1 MSIMKEFETWME
13 LNTDLSSKSIKN
25 YLQGMKT
32 VEDDLV
38 LKNMLQLGLSELNNL
53 KELEEL
59 KIQYFAIPEIKEKD
73 VKGKG
78 MYSAA
83 FNKFI
88 SYKDNQTSSPVSLE
102 GIVYILSNPSLP
114 GLVKIGQTINLEQR
128 LSQLFN
134 TSVPTPFK
142 CIYAKK
148 VQNYKEVER
157 KLHKGLNKD
166 RINQNREFFR
176 IPEEDVIN
184 FLELIPGEDLTPKT
198 DNFEDKDDQVAF
210 EQATKVSQRFS
221 MEMVNIPIG
230 SELTFIRDENV
241 KCIVKGNNRVEF
253 ESEDHSLSSAALVAT
268 NRMGYNWRAI
278 SGPYNWKFDGETLTK
293 RRARLEAK
301 E

>member
-1 MSIMKEFETWME
+1 MSIVKEFETWME

-38 LKNMLQLGLSELNNL
+38 LKNMLQLGLSELDNL

-59 KIQYFAIPEIKEKD
+59 KIQYFTVPEFKEKD
-73 VKGKG
+73 IKGKG

-88 SYKDNQTSSPVSLE
+88 AYKDNQTLSPVSLE

-114 GLVKIGQTINLEQR
+114 GLVKIGQTINLQQR

-184 FLELIPGEDLTPKT
+184 FLELIPGENVTPKSET
-198 DNFEDKDDQVAF
+198 FDDKVDEVAF
-210 EQATKVSQRFS
+210 ETQSRIGLRFNFLSADIKKGSILQFLDDESVICKVISNTK
-221 MEMVNIPIG
+221 
-230 SELTFIRDENV
+230 
-241 KCIVKGNNRVEF
+241 VEF
-253 ESEDHSLSSAALVAT
+253 EGQEHSLSSAALIAK
-268 NRMGYNWRAI
+268 NRLGFKWKTIA
-278 SGPYNWKFDGETLTK
+278 GPLKWLYEGETVDA
-293 RRARLEAK
+293 RRNRLED